1 MAMIPPNPE
10 LSRYV
15 ERNLMQAEAQCVR
28 LAALIRCRK
37 SKGRNTVVLE
47 RLLTEM
53 QGAVASE
60 LRRLPFSVG
69 D

>member
-1 MAMIPPNPE
+1 MVVAPANPN
-10 LSRYV
+10 LAKYV
-15 ERNLMQAEAQCVR
+15 QQSLPQAEAQCIR

-37 SKGRNTVVLE
+37 AKGRNTVVLE

-53 QGAVASE
+53 QSAVAAE
-60 LRRLPFSVG
+60 LQRLPFSAG

>member
-1 MAMIPPNPE
+1 MAKIPPNPE
-10 LSRYV
+10 LLHYV
-15 ERNLMQAEAQCVR
+15 ERNLMEAEAQCVR
-28 LAALIRCRK
+28 LAALIRCLK
-37 SKGRNTVVLE
+37 AKGRNTVVLE

-53 QGAVASE
+53 EEAVASE

>member
-1 MAMIPPNPE
+1 MAIISPNPD
-10 LSRYV
+10 LLRYV
-15 ERNLMQAEAQCVR
+15 ERNLIESEAQCVR

-37 SKGRNTVVLE
+37 AKGRNTVVLE

-53 QGAVASE
+53 QDAVASE

>member
-10 LSRYV
+10 LLRYV
-15 ERNLMQAEAQCVR
+15 ERNLMEAEAQCAR
-28 LAALIRCRK
+28 LSALIRCRK
-37 SKGRNTVVLE
+37 AKGRNTVVLE

-53 QGAVASE
+53 QEAVASE